1 MSAPHETTFGFKDLY
16 PEFAGE
22 ETGER
27 VIPDEDKQ
35 QTLAE
40 NADDT
45 VKASKHAK
53 PKFIFIALGL
63 IVALVIFFGG
73 DK

>member
-1 MSAPHETTFGFKDLY
+1 MPQEMTFGFKDLY
-16 PEFAGE
+16 PDYMGE

-27 VIPDEDKQ
+27 VIPDEEKQ
-35 QTLAE
+35 EVLSE
-40 NADDT
+40 NADD
-45 VKASKHAK
+45 VKEAGKKAR
-53 PKFIFIALGL
+53 PRFVFIALGL